1 MAKLPQSTIK
11 YLIEAQLE
19 AEGVVEK
26 PDVIGAVFGQTEGLL
41 GTDLELRELQKTGRI
56 GRIEVEVSSENG
68 KSKGTIIIPSSLNS
82 SETALIAAALETIE
96 RIGPC
101 VATVKSVRL
110 EDVRISKRKYVMDR
124 AKDILKQLV
133 DASPG
138 SETMTEK
145 VKEDVMTS
153 EVTEYNGLACGPDV
167 PTDDSIIF
175 VEGRA
180 DVMNLLKN
188 GIKNAV
194 AIGGTGVVTETISD
208 LTRFKTITAFLDG
221 DRGGEL
227 ILKKLLQ
234 IVKIDFVAFA
244 PEGKEVEELVKK
256 EIYKALEDRVPV
268 KDLHLGASEKKYAQ
282 TQERQHSVREIKPRF
297 QEKRIRISRTEN
309 QMFMEVLDSLVGT
322 RAACVYDDKLELLG
336 RIPSKELGNSMR
348 AVKPYAIIF
357 DGRIEQFLVDIAEEV
372 GVKYLVGMERDR
384 LRRTNVIVL
393 TRRNLEGH

>member
-1 MAKLPQSTIK
+1 M
-11 YLIEAQLE
+11 
-19 AEGVVEK
+19 EK

-41 GTDLELRELQKTGRI
+41 GSDLELRELQKTGRI
-56 GRIEVEVSSENG
+56 GRIEVEISSENG
-68 KSKGTIIIPSSLNS
+68 KSTGTIIIPSSLDS

-101 VATVKSVRL
+101 VATIKSVKL

-145 VKEDVMTS
+145 IKEDVMTS
-153 EVTEYNGLACGPDV
+153 EATEYNGLACGPDV

-194 AIGGTGVVTETISD
+194 AIGGTGVVTETISE
-208 LTRFKTITAFLDG
+208 LARFKTITAFLDG

-256 EIYKALEDRVPV
+256 EIYKSLEDRVPI
-268 KDLHLGASEKKYAQ
+268 KDLRLGAPEKKYD
-282 TQERQHSVREIKPRF
+282 TQEHQRTPRDIKPRF

-309 QMFMEVLDSLVGT
+309 QMFMEVLDNLVGT

-357 DGRIEQFLVDIAEEV
+357 DGKIEQFLVDVAEEV

-393 TRRNLEGH
+393 TRRNLEGR

>member
-56 GRIEVEVSSENG
+56 GRIEVEISSENG
-68 KSKGTIIIPSSLNS
+68 KSTGTIIIPSSLDA

-101 VATVKSVRL
+101 VATIKSVRL

-133 DASPG
+133 DAAPM
-138 SETMTEK
+138 SETLTEK
-145 VKEDVMTS
+145 IKEDVMTS

-167 PTDDSIIF
+167 FTDDSIIF

-180 DVMNLLKN
+180 DVMNLLRN
-188 GIKNAV
+188 GVKNAV
-194 AIGGTGVVTETISD
+194 AIGGTSVVTETISD
-208 LTRFKTITAFLDG
+208 LSKSKTITAFLDG

-244 PEGKEVEELVKK
+244 PEGKEVEELTKK
-256 EIYKALEDRVPV
+256 EIYKSLEDKVPI
-268 KDLHLGASEKKYAQ
+268 KDLRLGVSEKKYES
-282 TQERQHSVREIKPRF
+282 QEHQRTPRDTKPRF
-297 QEKRIRISRTEN
+297 QEKRIRISRAEN
-309 QMFMEVLDSLVGT
+309 QMFKEVLESLIGT
-322 RAACVYDDKLELLG
+322 RAACVYDEKFELLG

-372 GVKYLVGMERDR
+372 GVKYLVGMERDK

-393 TRRNLEGH
+393 TRRNL

>member
-41 GTDLELRELQKTGRI
+41 GTELELRELQKTGRI

-138 SETMTEK
+138 SETMTAQ

-153 EVTEYNGLACGPDV
+153 EVTEYNGMSCGPDV

-180 DVMNLLKN
+180 DVINLLRN

-194 AIGGTGVVTETISD
+194 AIGGTGVATEAISD

-244 PEGKEVEELVKK
+244 PEGKEVEELAKK
-256 EIYKALEDRVPV
+256 EIYKSLEDRVPV
-268 KDLHLGASEKKYAQ
+268 KDLHLGAPEKKYAQ
-282 TQERQHSVREIKPRF
+282 SQERQHAAREIKPRF

-393 TRRNLEGH
+393 TRRNLEGR